1 MRRIRN
7 QAPRRG
13 RMTDRV
19 HTLTLLERLRRHEM
33 AAEAGELATLR
44 AQVATW
50 ENTRATLQERLNTEA
65 RIISIESAPYVGAFI
80 RGIRNEEAQIDR
92 DMAKVAPR
100 VQELEIAL
108 AEQFRALAT
117 IRLALGEAR
126 NVLREAQAQR
136 EIKDTEEQA
145 LLRWAGTR
153 SRRAPSGLRGTT
165 SR

>member
-1 MRRIRN
+1 MQRIRN
-7 QAPRRG
+7 LAPRRG

-50 ENTRATLQERLNTEA
+50 ENTRNALLERLHTEA

-92 DMAKVAPR
+92 DLVKIAPR
-100 VQELEIAL
+100 VQELEVAL
-108 AEQFRALAT
+108 AEQFRELAT
-117 IRLALGEAR
+117 IRLALDKTR
-126 NVLREAQAQR
+126 QLLREAQERR
-136 EIKDTEEQA
+136 ETEDAEEQV
-145 LLRWAGTR
+145 LLRWAGTKKR
-153 SRRAPSGLRGTT
+153 CAPTGSRG
-165 SR
+165 

>member
-1 MRRIRN
+1 
-7 QAPRRG
+7 
-13 RMTDRV
+13 MTDRV

-44 AQVATW
+44 AQAAGW
-50 ENTRATLQERLNTEA
+50 EQTRANLLKRLQTEA

-80 RGIRNEEAQIDR
+80 RGIRNEEAQIDHNL
-92 DMAKVAPR
+92 AKIAPR

-117 IRLALGEAR
+117 IRLALDEAR

-136 EIKDTEEQA
+136 ETKDTEEQA
-145 LLRWAGTR
+145 LLRWAATR
-153 SRRAPSGLRGTT
+153 KRRAPSGLRGAI
-165 SR
+165 RR

>member
-1 MRRIRN
+1 MQRIRN
-7 QAPRRG
+7 LAPRRG

-50 ENTRATLQERLNTEA
+50 ENTRNTLLERLHTEA

-92 DMAKVAPR
+92 DLVKIAPR
-100 VQELEIAL
+100 VQELEVAL
-108 AEQFRALAT
+108 AEQFRELAT
-117 IRLALGEAR
+117 IRLALDKTR
-126 NVLREAQAQR
+126 QLLREAQERR
-136 EIKDTEEQA
+136 ETEDAEEQV
-145 LLRWAGTR
+145 LLRWAGTKKR
-153 SRRAPSGLRGTT
+153 CAPTGSRG
-165 SR
+165 

>member
-1 MRRIRN
+1 MQRIRN
-7 QAPRRG
+7 LAPRRG

-50 ENTRATLQERLNTEA
+50 ENTRNALLERLHTEA

-92 DMAKVAPR
+92 DLVKIAPR
-100 VQELEIAL
+100 VQELEVAL
-108 AEQFRALAT
+108 AEQFRELAT
-117 IRLALGEAR
+117 IRLALDKTR
-126 NVLREAQAQR
+126 QLLREAQERR
-136 EIKDTEEQA
+136 ETEDAEEQI
-145 LLRWAGTR
+145 LLRWAGTKKR
-153 SRRAPSGLRGTT
+153 CAPTGSRG
-165 SR
+165 